1 MVRKTNKC
9 IAAAVAG
16 VLFALP
22 LVACGS
28 DDPSWKMSH
37 NSDFVSVHTSEQAS
51 YISSSNYDS
60 ISADGTKELSRP
72 KPLRLTFSYGDCKD
86 YTVEVSR
93 DEDFTDSVSYYTTKG
108 YVDVYN
114 LYVGEAYAWRVTAEL
129 NGKTVTSDV
138 EYFITDDKAPRNI
151 YVDGVT
157 NVRDLGGWQATVGRV
172 KQSMIYRCGRLN
184 KSWQSNVEIEI
195 TDGGVSTMLNEL
207 GIKSEIDL
215 RRPEGQV
222 PENRPPE
229 TGGITESPLGAS
241 VNYYNVPMNMD
252 VANPNKIEGN
262 AEAIKEFFAIL
273 GNKDNYPMIFH
284 CDIGTD
290 RTGMCAFLI
299 NGLLG
304 VSESNLYRD
313 YMFSNFGKIGSRR
326 SLSNIT
332 GAYVDVLKKYG
343 DGTLAQKI
351 RNYLVNEIGVSE
363 TDIDTMCEMM
373 TETE

>member
-1 MVRKTNKC
+1 MVRKANKC

-16 VLFALP
+16 VLSVLP

-28 DDPSWKMSH
+28 EEQKWKMSQI
-37 NSDFVSVHTSEQAS
+37 SDFVSIHTSEQAS

-60 ISADGTKELSRP
+60 ISADGKKELSRP
-72 KPLRLTFSYGDCKD
+72 KPLKLTFSYGDCKD
-86 YTVEVSR
+86 YTVEISR
-93 DEDFTDSVSYYTTKG
+93 DENFTDSVSYYTTKG
-108 YVDVYN
+108 YVNVYN

-129 NGKTVTSDV
+129 NGKTVTSDADF
-138 EYFITDDKAPRNI
+138 FITDDKAPRNL

-157 NVRDLGGWQATVGRV
+157 NVRDLGGWQATTGRV
-172 KQSMIYRCGRLN
+172 KQGMIYRCGRLN

-222 PENRPPE
+222 PSDRPPE

-252 VANPNKIEGN
+252 VANSNKIDGN
-262 AEAIKEFFAIL
+262 AEAIKEFFSIL

-313 YMFSNFGKIGSRR
+313 YLFSNFGKIGVKR

-332 GAYVDVLKKYG
+332 GAYVNQLKAYSG
-343 DGTLAQKI
+343 DTLAQKI
-351 RNYLVNEIGVSE
+351 ENYLVNEIGVSK
-363 TDIDTMCEMM
+363 TDIDTMREMM
-373 TETE
+373 TEAE